1 MLCEMVY
8 MWRNTVIIKVTEQF
22 DRFHLF
28 SQVTLGLSEGLDETR
43 PEDIDLLI
51 LRNVR
56 KTAGRSKHL
65 MGELKGLK
73 AKVYGFGK

>member
-1 MLCEMVY
+1 MIY
-8 MWRNTVIIKVTEQF
+8 MWRNTAKFRVTKEF
-22 DRFHLF
+22 DRFPFFL
-28 SQVTLGLSEGLDETR
+28 QVTLGLSEGLDETR

-73 AKVYGFGK
+73 AKVSIRFGK